1 MTDKIAEVALALA
14 HKRMPFTV
22 AYSNLS
28 ATDTEMLREEAKAA
42 IEAMREPTDEMIAAA
57 AGPLPMEVVSDHRNP
72 ETGLG
77 PYTISVGHPAPVW
90 RAMIDKALEGK

>member
-14 HKRMPFTV
+14 HKKMPFTV

-42 IEAMREPTDEMIAAA
+42 IEAYRDPTDEMIQAALIAHWPDIDPHPTPNNGQRMRLALQAAA
-57 AGPLPMEVVSDHRNP
+57 DA
-72 ETGLG
+72 
-77 PYTISVGHPAPVW
+77 
-90 RAMIDKALEGK
+90 ALEGK